1 MPLEATI
8 VVLDNSAWAL
18 NGDYGTTR
26 WDSQL
31 DALKTLY
38 NTKMNS
44 NPESVLGVMT
54 MAGKS
59 PEVLA
64 SPTQNFGAIISAIA
78 NVRLS
83 GEVDLPTGINVA
95 QLALKHRQ
103 NKNQRQRVIAF
114 VGSPLASLAGAEL
127 VKLGKKLKK
136 NNVAVDVVS
145 FGEDSA
151 EDEGKLREFV
161 EAVNSA
167 DNSHLVAVPPGT
179 VLLSDMI
186 LNSAMLAEDGVVPS
200 SGGAGG
206 AGGGAGAQGG
216 SGSGDGDFGAIDPSL
231 DPELAMALRMSLEEE
246 QARQQRSQAAQGTSA
261 SAGEG
266 DAAITS
272 GALAGETLSTTSN
285 PDNAPSAATA
295 ATALP
300 ADLAASA
307 GAGPPQVPSAV
318 NASTSGASA
327 AAAVG
332 PTSSLSES
340 PASVK
345 QEEADTE
352 DLGMHG
358 TGGDDDDEDADL
370 AMALALSRGEGDVDM
385 DNDDDAQ
392 EGDALLGD
400 GDEEMTE
407 DEAIARAIAMSMK
420 EEEDQNQDQQ
430 SK

>member
-1 MPLEATI
+1 
-8 VVLDNSAWAL
+8 VLDNSAWAL

-44 NPESVLGVMT
+44 NPESVIGVMT

-83 GEVDLPTGINVA
+83 GQVDLPTGINVA

-136 NNVAVDVVS
+136 NNVAVDVVC
-145 FGEDSA
+145 FGEDAA

-200 SGGAGG
+200 SAGAGSAGG
-206 AGGGAGAQGG
+206 AGGHGQGG
-216 SGSGDGDFGAIDPSL
+216 GEGDGDFGAIDPSL

-261 SAGEG
+261 SASAG
-266 DAAITS
+266 DGAITT
-272 GALAGETLSTTSN
+272 GALAGETLSTTTN
-285 PDNAPSAATA
+285 PENAPSTATA

-300 ADLAASA
+300 ADLAATA
-307 GAGPPQVPSAV
+307 GAGPPQVPSGV
-318 NASTSGASA
+318 NASTSGAS

-340 PASVK
+340 PATVK

-358 TGGDDDDEDADL
+358 AGGHEDEDEDADL

-385 DNDDDAQ
+385 DDNGDDGDDAQ
-392 EGDALLGD
+392 EDDALLGN
-400 GDEEMTE
+400 GDDNEEMTE

-420 EEEDQNQDQQ
+420 EEEDQDQQ